1 MKFLH
6 AMIRVSDLDE
16 SMKFYQELIGLK
28 PSRTLRLEDCTLYY
42 LTDEKTGVEI
52 ELTLN
57 DEIPDDGYTVGSAF
71 GHFAFEVENMQELSQ
86 KVENLGY
93 EWVYEPFYMNEADLT
108 VAFIS
113 DPDGNMIEF
122 IAKN

>member
-6 AMIRVSDLDE
+6 AMIRVADLDE
-16 SMKFYQELIGLK
+16 SMRFYKELIGLK
-28 PSRTLRLEDCTLYY
+28 HSRSLRLEDCTLHY
-42 LTDEKTGVEI
+42 LLDEKTGVEI
-52 ELTLN
+52 ELTQN
-57 DEIPDDGYTVGSAF
+57 DEIPEEGYSVGSAF
-71 GHFAFEVENMQELSQ
+71 GHLAFEVEDMEAISQ

-93 EWVYEPFYMNEADLT
+93 EWIYEPFYMNEADIT
-108 VAFIS
+108 VAFIG